1 MIAIDSVLVSD
12 QVIEEQFVCDLT
24 KCKGGCCEDGDAG
37 APLENKEKDYIK
49 KYYDIVEPYMTKEGI
64 KEVKQVGQFLYDREF
79 GWVTPTLNGQIC
91 AYGYKEKGTLNVPLN
106 KRIMMVKYLG
116 KSPLVAICFPLKFK
130 KASRI
135 PILNT

>member
-64 KEVKQVGQFLYDREF
+64 KEVIFISSTSV
-79 GWVTPTLNGQIC
+79 
-91 AYGYKEKGTLNVPLN
+91 YGNLHGIITEKIPFSDSN
-106 KRIMMVKYLG
+106 K
-116 KSPLVAICFPLKFK
+116 SAASAISSKGI
-130 KASRI
+130 AS
-135 PILNT
+135 